1 MSSIRWLSSLQRSL
15 HYKKAARRRH
25 RVNPL
30 SGLKNWLLE
39 DRCLMSRAI
48 LPHHDVKA
56 ASQSTIYVA
65 NRAGDA
71 LIGPY
76 TLQNVA
82 ANAGAVIFL
91 GGTNPNTGSYN
102 WGNVPQKL
110 VTFTNNSNNHETIYP
125 FLYSP
130 NNNQIYDPIDTA
142 NDEYRLYIGY
152 QNNGKFILGLPYG
165 KTITIDVP
173 LVFWNGGRA
182 DIATDG
188 VDLIPQPNQ
197 VQTLN
202 PYQFTYTASTYITQ
216 QGVSSSTDNGIL
228 MYYKANTV
236 GSPVNPSPAAPGQL
250 TEWTIRDQ
258 DFLTTVNAYD
268 QSQGI
273 GPIPASE
280 LTTLINYDVSY
291 VDDLMAPIAMTA
303 TQVPVPIQY
312 IQNGTAATQGAIQ
325 RQFS

>member
-1 MSSIRWLSSLQRSL
+1 MVYSLVVPRATPFAFQKSRPSSTSGQFPVGTSKL
-15 HYKKAARRRH
+15 AAGRPLPDEQGIVPH
-25 RVNPL
+25 R
-30 SGLKNWLLE
+30 G
-39 DRCLMSRAI
+39 
-48 LPHHDVKA
+48 VKA
-56 ASQSTIYVA
+56 PSQSTIYVA
-65 NRAGDA
+65 NRAGTS

-82 ANAGAVIFL
+82 ANAGAVTFL

-110 VTFTNNSNNHETIYP
+110 VTFTNNSNNHQTIYP

-130 NNNQIYDPIDTA
+130 NNNKIYDPIDTA

-152 QNNGKFILGLPYG
+152 QNNGNYILGLPYG

-188 VDLIPQPNQ
+188 VDLLPQPNQ

-216 QGVSSSTDNGIL
+216 QGVTSSNDNGIL

-236 GSPVNPSPAAPGQL
+236 GAPVNPSPAAPGQL

-258 DFLTTVNAYD
+258 DFLTTR
-268 QSQGI
+268 QCI
-273 GPIPASE
+273 RSE
-280 LTTLINYDVSY
+280 SGVRPN
-291 VDDLMAPIAMTA
+291 PC
-303 TQVPVPIQY
+303 
-312 IQNGTAATQGAIQ
+312 Q
-325 RQFS
+325 RADNSHQLRCFVCR